1 MKLEDIENAINQN
14 QFWDNNFHKRQP
26 HELPIQKSDIWG
38 AHFEDL
44 YIAIPINLINSCQR
58 QLQTL
63 KTTIKDNQNTLG
75 FTIIR
80 ETLPTQTKS
89 LRPRKT
95 CGSESI
101 KK

>member
-26 HELPIQKSDIWG
+26 HELPIQKSDIWR